1 MDAADQA
8 DRRVRRVGEEV
19 LVVVAEEGAEAHDQ
33 APADGVRVSILLLVN
48 HLSRKLC
55 SDREWESEYQQF
67 AIPQKPDKRA
77 AYGRHERGHLDVGGT
92 VLGWMM
98 VSESDDDIMLPGQY
112 AFSFCL
118 ELTDENPAAHILG
131 ELNVLEISW
140 AGNGVRRLGD
150 FDSDCELE
158 LFKEQIG
165 VYEQ

>member
-33 APADGVRVSILLLVN
+33 APADGVRVSILIPVN
-48 HLSRKLC
+48 HLSRNDVC
-55 SDREWESEYQQF
+55 GRNRGSEYQQF

-77 AYGRHERGHLDVGGT
+77 AYGRQERGHLEVGET

-98 VSESDDDIMLPGQY
+98 VFKSDDIMLPGQY
-112 AFSFCL
+112 AFRFCL
-118 ELTDENPAAHILG
+118 ELTHGNPAAHILG
-131 ELNVLEISW
+131 GLNVLEISW

-150 FDSDCELE
+150 FGNDCELE
-158 LFKEQIG
+158 IFNKKIG
-165 VYEQ
+165 VSE